1 MIKNLHYDSGD
12 LVMFKRSE
20 YYPSFNGDVKRH
32 DISKI
37 ALFIK
42 FWDTSSCDGC
52 QIYVFENG
60 KFMTVSNFELS
71 LLSKN
76 EK

>member
-1 MIKNLHYDSGD
+1 MYNNFFYNHGD
-12 LVMFKRSE
+12 LVEFKRNE
-20 YYPSFNGDVKRH
+20 YFPTSAGDVQKH
-32 DISKI
+32 TTNKI

-42 FWDTSSCDGC
+42 FWDSSSCDGC
-52 QIYVFENG
+52 QIYVLDEE
-60 KFMTVSNFELS
+60 KFVTVSNFELS